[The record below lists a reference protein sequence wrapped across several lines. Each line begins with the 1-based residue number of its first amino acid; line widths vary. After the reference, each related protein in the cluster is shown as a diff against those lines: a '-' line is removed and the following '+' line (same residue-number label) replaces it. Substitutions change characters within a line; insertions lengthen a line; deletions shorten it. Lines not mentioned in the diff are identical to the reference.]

1 MSFSYT
7 LFLVLLLLAPGFSV
21 WGGLRLAEYNALVS
35 QAPERPNSTF
45 SLLTIVSGAVV
56 GHVAMATLL
65 ALQETGCD
73 LTRACLSVGFD
84 PNIYRLIVA
93 GEKAAR
99 ASNAFANLPAWAIPV
114 WLIILLVPAMLTGTV
129 AFRVGTWPRVRRLR
143 ERSTL
148 GWFQPWIEQA
158 RPADRFIIAYVV
170 TSMTHDGA
178 YVAYEGAVVN
188 FALDDNRAI
197 AMIVLGSCDRVLVR
211 ITDDGVKRV
220 DAPTSIGLIQL
231 EARNCLNIALELFGA
246 SGTDT

>member
-21 WGGLRLAEYNALVS
+21 WAGLRLAEYNELVS

-45 SLLTIVSGAVV
+45 SLLTIISGAVV
-56 GHVAMATLL
+56 GHVAMAMLL
-65 ALQETGCD
+65 AVQETGCD
-73 LTRACLSVGFD
+73 LTLACLPIEFD

-99 ASNAFANLPAWAIPV
+99 ARAALADLPGWAIPI
-114 WLIILLVPAMLTGTV
+114 WLMILLLPAVLMGV
-129 AFRVGTWPRVRRLR
+129 AAFRVGTWPRVRRLR

-197 AMIVLGSCDRVLVR
+197 AMIVLGSCDRFLVR
-211 ITDDGVKRV
+211 ITEDGVKRV

-231 EARNCLNIALELFGA
+231 EARNCLNIALELFGDPGA
-246 SGTDT
+246 